1 MSEKLR
7 VITRLVT
14 FGMVTSA
21 VVKLGLVILLI
32 NSLGLI
38 QNPFWAIPIYITIVV
53 EGLTLIATALIAL
66 EDGEFE
72 ELALLCLDLIEIMRG
87 KEIGERKRLY
97 YILIGA
103 FMEWIIVWAF
113 TGFLVIKT
121 LQTGKDL
128 IKILGKEAKDSLTNW
143 IKDITGGKI

>member
-53 EGLTLIATALIAL
+53 EGLTLIATVLIAL
-66 EDGEFE
+66 EDGKFE

>member
-53 EGLTLIATALIAL
+53 EGLTLIATVLIAL
-66 EDGEFE
+66 EDGKFE

-103 FMEWIIVWAF
+103 FMEWIYCLGIYRIFSYRNF
-113 TGFLVIKT
+113 T
-121 LQTGKDL
+121 
-128 IKILGKEAKDSLTNW
+128 NR
-143 IKDITGGKI
+143 